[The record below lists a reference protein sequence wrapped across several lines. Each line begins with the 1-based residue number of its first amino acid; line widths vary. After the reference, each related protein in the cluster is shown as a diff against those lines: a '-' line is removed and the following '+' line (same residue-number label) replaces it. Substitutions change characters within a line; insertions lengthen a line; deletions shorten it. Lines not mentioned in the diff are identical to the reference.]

1 MKITVLG
8 AGYVGLVSGAC
19 FAEVGHEVVCIDV
32 DAAKVDRIN
41 SGDAPIYEDGL
52 DELLTRNVA
61 NGRLRASTDLVSAVR
76 ASDLTMIAVGTPFDG
91 ENIDLTYIRTAA
103 RQIGEALRD
112 HDGYHV
118 VVVKSTVVP
127 GTTTSVVAPM
137 VAEASGKQAG
147 VDVGI
152 GMNPEFLREGTA
164 VADFMQPDRIVIGAD
179 NERTASIMKGLYEPF
194 PTVPVVVTTPSTAES
209 IKYASNSLF
218 AMLISFSNEI
228 ADVCEAVG
236 DVDAIEVMKGVH
248 LDRRITPFV
257 GDGRVTAPLAAFL
270 LPGTGFG
277 GSCFPK
283 DLAALVAFGEQ
294 RDVPMRLLRAT
305 IDSNVVRPL
314 HTVDLARDA
323 LGGPLDG
330 RRVTVLGLAFK
341 PDTDD
346 VRESP
351 AITILQA
358 LVREGAIVT
367 AHDPI
372 AISSMQHVIDDPTIN
387 YEPDLNEAIRHAECV
402 VLVTRWSEY
411 SKVPDLMP
419 AGVPI
424 IDGRRMLDPT
434 TAGYRGI
441 GFRPTT

>member
-1 MKITVLG
+1 MRITVLG
-8 AGYVGLVSGAC
+8 SGYVGLVSGAC
-19 FAEVGHEVVCIDV
+19 FAEVGHDVVCIDI

-41 SGDAPIYEDGL
+41 AGDSPIYEEGL
-52 DELLTRNVA
+52 DDLLTRNVG
-61 NGRLRASTDLVSAVR
+61 NGRLRASTDLATAVR
-76 ASDLTMIAVGTPFDG
+76 SSDLTMIAVGTPFDG
-91 ENIDLTYIRTAA
+91 STIDLTYIRTAA
-103 RQIGEALRD
+103 RQIGDALRG
-112 HDGYHV
+112 HPGYHV

-127 GTTTSVVAPM
+127 GTTVDVVTPI
-137 VAEASGKQAG
+137 VAEASGKVPG

-164 VADFMQPDRIVIGAD
+164 VADFMQPDRVVLGAD
-179 NERTASIMKGLYEPF
+179 SDRTAEIMRAMYQPF
-194 PTVPVVVTTPSTAES
+194 PTVPVVVTTPTTAEA

-228 ADVCEAVG
+228 ADVCESVG
-236 DVDAIEVMKGVH
+236 DVDAIDVMKGVH

-257 GDGRVTAPLAAFL
+257 GDGRVTAPLASFL

-294 RDVPMRLLRAT
+294 RNVPMRLLRAT
-305 IDSNVVRPL
+305 IDSNVIRPL
-314 HTVDLARDA
+314 HTVDLAREA

-351 AITILQA
+351 AIAILRA
-358 LVREGAIVT
+358 LVREGAVVT

-372 AISSMQHVIDDPTIN
+372 AISTMQVIIDDPTVT
-387 YEPDLNEAIRHAECV
+387 YEPDLQGALDHADCV
-402 VLVTRWSEY
+402 ILVTRWSEY
-411 SKVPDLMP
+411 AKVPELVRE
-419 AGVPI
+419 GVPI
-424 IDGRRMLDPT
+424 VDGRRMLDPT
-434 TAGYRGI
+434 TPGYRGI
-441 GFRPTT
+441 GLRVTR